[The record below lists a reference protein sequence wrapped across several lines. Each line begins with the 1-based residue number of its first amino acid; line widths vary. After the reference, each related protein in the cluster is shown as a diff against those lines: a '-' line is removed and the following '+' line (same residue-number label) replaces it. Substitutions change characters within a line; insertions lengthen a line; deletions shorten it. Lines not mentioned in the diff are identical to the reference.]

1 MPPVSTPAADGIVA
15 GVDALS
21 VSDDLR
27 ATVFGDVGHL
37 LPQLFHFLVFV
48 LPRALRAAPVPL
60 YENAARPDS
69 RGGPTPLGMRVD
81 VSCAA
86 RFGN

>member
-15 GVDALS
+15 GVDVLS

-48 LPRALRAAPVPL
+48 LPRALRTALRPFRFTKMPL
-60 YENAARPDS
+60 VRIVEAVQLRLEC
-69 RGGPTPLGMRVD
+69 G
-81 VSCAA
+81 
-86 RFGN
+86 